1 MKEIGFLIRPIE
13 RVKVVPLVNGSDP
26 YSSMN
31 NILSL
36 SSSSSFSLLLQVND
50 PAPVISPSHSKPSDS
65 NSSSSGRPITIF
77 APLGVSTP
85 SVRLMSYS
93 DATPLTGL

>member
-1 MKEIGFLIRPIE
+1 MRPIE

-26 YSSMN
+26 CSSMN
-31 NILSL
+31 IILSL
-36 SSSSSFSLLLQVND
+36 SSSSSFSFLLHVNE
-50 PAPVISPSHSKPSDS
+50 PVPVIYPSHSKPSDS
-65 NSSSSGRPITIF
+65 NFNSSGSPITIF